1 MIVNQLLL
9 GLQSDPFLVT
19 VVVGLIWPVVQAVLD
34 RPYWTPARRK
44 ALLAGV
50 AVVVSV
56 AVWVSGSYPATWQLF
71 LAQASVFLGIAWSV
85 FQVLSAVKINGIS
98 IIDWAGALTP
108 GGETVEDV
116 RKYTDLN
123 AFLAARDAARGSGGD
138 RAQ

>member
-1 MIVNQLLL
+1 MNQLLL

-19 VVVGLIWPVVQAVLD
+19 VVVGLIWPVVQAALD
-34 RPYWTPARRK
+34 RPYWTPTRRK
-44 ALLAGV
+44 VLLAGV

-85 FQVLSAVKINGIS
+85 FQVLSSIKINGVSLIN
-98 IIDWAGALTP
+98 WAGALTP
-108 GGETVEDV
+108 GGETVDEV
-116 RKYTDLN
+116 RKYSSLI
-123 AFLAARDAARGSGGD
+123 AWLAARDKERNAGGD

>member
-1 MIVNQLLL
+1 MNNLLL

-19 VVVGLIWPVVQAVLD
+19 VVVGLIWPVVQAALD

-44 ALLAGV
+44 ILLAVV
-50 AVVVSV
+50 AIVVSL
-56 AVWVSGSYPATWQLF
+56 AVWVSGSYPATWQL
-71 LAQASVFLGIAWSV
+71 LITQANVFLGIAWSV
-85 FQVLSAVKINGIS
+85 FQVLSAVKINGAS

-116 RKYTDLN
+116 RNHIDITR
-123 AFLAARDAARGSGGD
+123 FLEARAAARETGGD

>member
-1 MIVNQLLL
+1 MNNILL

-19 VVVGLIWPVVQAVLD
+19 VVVGLIWPVVQAALD

-44 ALLAGV
+44 VLLAAV
-50 AVVVSV
+50 AVVVSL

-85 FQVLSAVKINGIS
+85 FQVLSSVKINGVS
-98 IIDWAGALTP
+98 LIDWAGALTP
-108 GGETVEDV
+108 GGETVD
-116 RKYTDLN
+116 DLHLRGIMN
-123 AFLAARDAARGSGGD
+123 LSGDDAGGD

>member
-1 MIVNQLLL
+1 MNNLLL

-19 VVVGLIWPVVQAVLD
+19 VVVGLIWPIVQAALD
-34 RPYWTPARRK
+34 RPSGTPARRK
-44 ALLAGV
+44 ILLAGV
-50 AVVVSV
+50 AVIVSL

-85 FQVLSAVKINGIS
+85 FQVLSSVKINGVSLIN
-98 IIDWAGALTP
+98 WAGALTP
-108 GGETVEDV
+108 GGETVDDV

-123 AFLAARDAARGSGGD
+123 AFLASRDAARGSGGD

>member
-1 MIVNQLLL
+1 MNQLLL

-19 VVVGLIWPVVQAVLD
+19 VVVGLIWPIVQAALD

-44 ALLAGV
+44 VLLAGV
-50 AVVVSV
+50 AVVVSI

-85 FQVLSAVKINGIS
+85 FQVLSSVKINGVS
-98 IIDWAGALTP
+98 LIDWAGALTP
-108 GGETVEDV
+108 GGETVDDV

-123 AFLAARDAARGSGGD
+123 AFLASRDAARGSGGD
-138 RAQ
+138 SVQ

>member
-1 MIVNQLLL
+1 MNNLLL

-19 VVVGLIWPVVQAVLD
+19 GVVGLIWPVVQAALD

-50 AVVVSV
+50 AVVVSL
-56 AVWVSGSYPATWQLF
+56 AVWVSGSYPATWQIF
-71 LAQASVFLGIAWSV
+71 LTQASVFLGIAWSV

-108 GGETVEDV
+108 GGETVD
-116 RKYTDLN
+116 DLHLRD
-123 AFLAARDAARGSGGD
+123 LAPLSGGDAGGD